1 MTKLADGPGNAP
13 AVAHPNDPELL
24 HRVLTP
30 YRAKK
35 CEYLK
40 SAAVTMNGQ
49 PHEGGRLTATCTL
62 EISESCYIDDTGHFN
77 SVEFNICYNQMA
89 YYLVAKSIKEKLI
102 EPFSRWT
109 MDDFW
114 TRQLGEI
121 LITDFRSAFRTAMRG
136 RHFQGELSLVDVGEW
151 DGNDIRDPLV
161 VIRTTCRYWDE
172 FGGDSRGEVTA
183 AIVNPPQP
191 PGGWR

>member
-1 MTKLADGPGNAP
+1 MTKLAVRPKKAQ
-13 AVAHPNDPELL
+13 VAHPNDPELL
-24 HRVLTP
+24 HKVLTP

-35 CEYLK
+35 CEYLR
-40 SAAVTMNGQ
+40 SAAVTMDGH
-49 PHEGGRLTATCTL
+49 PHEGGRFSATCML
-62 EISESCYIDDTGHFN
+62 EIPESCYIDDTGHFN

-89 YYLVAKSIKEKLI
+89 YYIVAKSVKEKLI

-121 LITDFRSAFRTAMRG
+121 LITDFRSAFRIPMRG
-136 RHFQGELSLVDVGEW
+136 RFFQGEIDVVDVAEW
-151 DGNDIRDPLV
+151 DGTDVRDALV
-161 VIRTTCRYWDE
+161 VLRTTCRYWDE

-183 AIVNPPQP
+183 AIINPPQV
-191 PGGWR
+191 PGEPR